1 LKKAVQRLRYWHLR
15 LRQARNLPVSIN
27 QLEHFKR
34 DGEVTPEEQLLTSE
48 TDIKKAQNAA
58 YKLLKE
64 LQAKHQDLRDSYLE
78 DVAEAIILD
87 RNPKLAD
94 PGLEPAKKEKVE
106 KQIKQLLSREK
117 ASKMYRKIGKVLNK
131 VVGKGLSRI
140 DVPDAAT
147 KLLGTQISLR
157 LGKALGG
164 P

>member
-1 LKKAVQRLRYWHLR
+1 
-15 LRQARNLPVSIN
+15 
-27 QLEHFKR
+27 
-34 DGEVTPEEQLLTSE
+34 
-48 TDIKKAQNAA
+48 
-58 YKLLKE
+58 
-64 LQAKHQDLRDSYLE
+64 LE